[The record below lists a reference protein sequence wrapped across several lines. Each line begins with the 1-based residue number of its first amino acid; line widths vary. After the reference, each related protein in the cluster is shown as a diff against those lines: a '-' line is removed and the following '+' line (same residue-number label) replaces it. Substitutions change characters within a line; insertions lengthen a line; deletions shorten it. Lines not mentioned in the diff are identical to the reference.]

1 MRRPLT
7 FLSFAAALAAC
18 GAEQDHAA
26 PALAAPPVDGAWIV
40 DKAASRIGFTGTQ
53 TDKAFT
59 GAFERFDA
67 TILFDPA
74 DLASSRIEAAVDTGS
89 ARTGDRQRDAALPGA
104 EWFDASAYP
113 TAQFSSRAIR
123 ATGPHAYEADG
134 TLAIRGVEK
143 PLTLPFTVTIANGR
157 AVADASVSVNR
168 SEFGVGQGE
177 EFATDRWVGYDVTV
191 TIHLEATR

>member
-1 MRRPLT
+1 MKRPLT
-7 FLSFAAALAAC
+7 LLPVAAALAAC

-40 DKAASRIGFTGTQ
+40 DKAASRIEFTGTQ
-53 TDKAFT
+53 TGQSFS
-59 GAFERFDA
+59 GAFERFEA

-89 ARTGDRQRDAALPGA
+89 ARTGDRQRDGALPGA
-104 EWFDASAYP
+104 EWFAASAYP

-123 ATGPHAYEADG
+123 ATGANAYEADG
-134 TLAIRGVEK
+134 TLVIRGVEK
-143 PLTLPFTVTIANGR
+143 PLTLPFAVTIADGR
-157 AVADASVSVNR
+157 AVADASVSLNR
-168 SEFGVGQGE
+168 TEFGVGQGE
-177 EFATDRWVGYDVTV
+177 EFATDKWVGYDVTV